1 MNHYRTPVSVV
12 CLAWLAC
19 IGFWNSGPASA
30 QVLHAVV
37 VGDVSPSAGWGKYTS
52 AVAMDLTMLST
63 AIAENMPERQ
73 YNLVRFEINEDQYS
87 SPASLLETVSELSVA
102 PGDAIL
108 FYFSG
113 HGSVDDQ
120 GHYLALAAGKLYRN
134 DLMSALTAKRARM
147 VALITD
153 CCNTRSDGYLYAAPF
168 IEVTSPR
175 APTPLFKRLF
185 LDSTGVVDITSSSP
199 GESAFFAPYQED
211 PPGSPGS
218 IFTGEWLKWIDKE
231 KHNSRSWDE
240 LVRGVSLR
248 THQAFRD
255 FYPKGASVS
264 KGAPVQSEQNVF
276 PFQYPGMPANEGP
289 KTGLVVRDFLGRGAV
304 ITDVAPGSP
313 ATQAFLIR
321 RDQFL
326 SLRPQQVILSVD
338 GKPTPNTAA
347 VAAAIRQSPQIV
359 RLTIRDPMQGTLEV
373 LLRMRY

>member
-1 MNHYRTPVSVV
+1 MNHYWTPASIV

-19 IGFWNSGPASA
+19 IGFWNTGPASA

-73 YNLVRFEINEDQYS
+73 FNLVRFEISEDQYS

-102 PGDAIL
+102 PNDAIL

-120 GHYLALAAGKLYRN
+120 GHYLALAAGKLYRK

-199 GESAFFAPYQED
+199 GESAFFAPYEED

-218 IFTGEWLKWIDKE
+218 IFTTEWLKWIDKE
-231 KHNSRSWDE
+231 KQNSRSWDE

-276 PFQYPGMPANEGP
+276 PFQYPGMPTNEGP
-289 KTGLVVRDFLGRGAV
+289 KTGLVVRDFPGRGAV

-359 RLTIRDPMQGTLEV
+359 RLTVRDPMQGRLEV

>member
-1 MNHYRTPVSVV
+1 MNQYRTAASIV
-12 CLAWLAC
+12 CLAWFAC
-19 IGFWNSGPASA
+19 VGFWNTGPASA

-37 VGDVSPSAGWGKYTS
+37 VGDISPSAGWGKYTS
-52 AVAMDLTMLST
+52 AVAMDLTMLSA

-73 YNLVRFEINEDQYS
+73 FNLVRFEIDEDQYS
-87 SPASLLETVSELSVA
+87 SPASLLETVSELTVA

-120 GHYLALAAGKLYRN
+120 GHYLALAAGKLYRK
-134 DLMSALTAKRARM
+134 DLLSALMAKRARL
-147 VALITD
+147 VVLITD

-168 IEVTSPR
+168 IHVTSPR

-199 GESAFFAPYQED
+199 GESAFFAPYEED

-218 IFTGEWLKWIDKE
+218 IFTTEWLKWIDKE
-231 KHNSRSWDE
+231 KQNSRSWDE

-255 FYPKGASVS
+255 FYPKGASVG

-289 KTGLVVRDFLGRGAV
+289 RTGLVVRDFPGRGAV
-304 ITDVAPGSP
+304 ITEVAPGSP

-347 VAAAIRQSPQIV
+347 VAAAIGQAPQIV
-359 RLTIRDPMQGTLEV
+359 RLSVRDPMQGTLEV
-373 LLRMRY
+373 LLRMRH